1 MVPLQAALEQQQ
13 YNRRRGMRGRRGL
26 DVAVARR
33 RQEKAAE
40 KALRAAE
47 RKARDVTRE
56 QKQRRLELA
65 VEEKRM
71 ERRAQRRAAKAAKA
85 EREREIQALESIVLD
100 ALKSEKEAAEAAL
113 QVRRRRQPDPLASLY
128 FQTLP
133 PRRAL
138 RRGSGE
144 VSPRN

>member
-13 YNRRRGMRGRRGL
+13 LIRRRGMRGRRGL
-26 DVAVARR
+26 DAAVARR

-40 KALRAAE
+40 KVLKAAE

-65 VEEKRM
+65 VEEKRL

-85 EREREIQALESIVLD
+85 ERDREIQALESIVLD
-100 ALKSEKEAAEAAL
+100 ALKSEKEAAETAL
-113 QVRRRRQPDPLASLY
+113 QVRPQPSPLAS
-128 FQTLP
+128 
-133 PRRAL
+133 
-138 RRGSGE
+138 
-144 VSPRN
+144 